1 MNSQPVFTAFCI
13 YKGSNTYIPK
23 TSDTPN
29 TLSTS
34 NVSAADAAKSCQIE
48 ANQNG
53 TSRSMTKAMK
63 LDDYNL
69 WLQAQCVQIALVG
82 RVTSCSF
89 RRGALQGI
97 MGRGGTQ
104 RAASLAYHKDLR
116 ISKNMF
122 GPSTYRLCFGPSWTT
137 SEIAGRVGLTL
148 SAHAK
153 LFVPAKSRFTVFMRR
168 GKRGNCLSIFG
179 RKSALDKKG
188 GGQV

>member
-13 YKGSNTYIPK
+13 YKGSNTYSPK

-53 TSRSMTKAMK
+53 TSRSTTEAMK
-63 LDDYNL
+63 LDNYNL

-82 RVTSCSF
+82 RVTSYSF
-89 RRGALQGI
+89 RHGALQGI

-116 ISKNMF
+116 ISKKYVQPFNIPTLFRPVMD
-122 GPSTYRLCFGPSWTT
+122 YLRDRRKSWT
-137 SEIAGRVGLTL
+137 
-148 SAHAK
+148 HAFSPCK
-153 LFVPAKSRFTVFMRR
+153 TICSGQKQVH
-168 GKRGNCLSIFG
+168 CLYET
-179 RKSALDKKG
+179 R
-188 GGQV
+188 